1 MKREKLS
8 NLSERD
14 LITGLIISDKF
25 CQELLPIIK
34 GKHFE
39 TEYARVI
46 FGWVLDYYSKFRES
60 PKKNIIKLYRSKVD
74 TISDDSLLDNLLKFV
89 EKLYENY
96 ENTTFNEDFLL
107 TESIKYLKKREL
119 ICLQEDL
126 DSLVSCGDIDKAE
139 TKLLNYKSLEKVSGK
154 SISLLDKENILGAFD
169 EENDV
174 LFTINGAFGDVIGD
188 IHREDFIS
196 FLAPMKRGKC
206 LGYGTKILMADGSI
220 KEVQDLIV
228 GDKLMGVDSKPRNVQ
243 IVSKGFGKMYRVKS
257 RVNKNTK
264 NKKPDIEFTCNGDH
278 ILVLKNAWRESKIK
292 KFRRDGNPNGEYT
305 KHGGNNKLKEP
316 EIEISVNDFLKLSKD
331 RRERYKL
338 FRTGVEFSERKHII
352 PPYLLGIWL
361 GDGTSSAGAITTIDS
376 EIIKYCFD
384 WCNSVG
390 EELCI
395 KPYTTNENLKE
406 LRFRESY
413 KKTGIFSRE
422 LKRLNC
428 FNNKHIPEEYFL
440 DSINNRMQLLAGIID
455 SDGYSNGEHIEITLM
470 NKPLIKDIEKLCQ
483 QLGFKTTFIEKYKRY
498 KNMYRETNGWAFS
511 WVVKITGELSKI
523 PVKLERKKTKDS
535 KKFTD
540 LNNAFSFE
548 IEELGEDNYYGFVL
562 DGDHKFLL
570 ADTTV
575 SHNTFALTHIGV
587 EALKQGLNVLH
598 VSLEMSEKQVLK
610 RYWINLTGKNKDERE
625 NIDFS
630 YFVEDGDK
638 WRVETK
644 KINRGGIT
652 LDDVEKKEAL
662 FKRIFRGADVKIYA
676 VPAYSLTVE
685 SLETEL
691 VRLEENEDFIPDVII
706 VDYADIMKPTDKGE
720 YRNQLD
726 SIWKKLRGLAQ
737 SRKVAL
743 FTASQS
749 NRSGLVKDAETQ
761 DIAEDVRKIAHV
773 TSLVAINQTESEKKR
788 GIVRFKQL
796 AVREGEQQFKQAIA
810 TQCLAIGRMV
820 TDSKFDDEVILSKVE
835 NNDDDF
841 EMGRLKK

>member
-154 SISLLDKENILGAFD
+154 SISLLDKENVLSAFD

-196 FLAPMKRGKC
+196 FLAPMKRGK
-206 LGYGTKILMADGSI
+206 S
-220 KEVQDLIV
+220 
-228 GDKLMGVDSKPRNVQ
+228 
-243 IVSKGFGKMYRVKS
+243 
-257 RVNKNTK
+257 
-264 NKKPDIEFTCNGDH
+264 
-278 ILVLKNAWRESKIK
+278 
-292 KFRRDGNPNGEYT
+292 
-305 KHGGNNKLKEP
+305 
-316 EIEISVNDFLKLSKD
+316 
-331 RRERYKL
+331 
-338 FRTGVEFSERKHII
+338 
-352 PPYLLGIWL
+352 
-361 GDGTSSAGAITTIDS
+361 
-376 EIIKYCFD
+376 
-384 WCNSVG
+384 
-390 EELCI
+390 
-395 KPYTTNENLKE
+395 
-406 LRFRESY
+406 
-413 KKTGIFSRE
+413 
-422 LKRLNC
+422 
-428 FNNKHIPEEYFL
+428 
-440 DSINNRMQLLAGIID
+440 
-455 SDGYSNGEHIEITLM
+455 
-470 NKPLIKDIEKLCQ
+470 
-483 QLGFKTTFIEKYKRY
+483 
-498 KNMYRETNGWAFS
+498 
-511 WVVKITGELSKI
+511 
-523 PVKLERKKTKDS
+523 
-535 KKFTD
+535 
-540 LNNAFSFE
+540 
-548 IEELGEDNYYGFVL
+548 
-562 DGDHKFLL
+562 
-570 ADTTV
+570 
-575 SHNTFALTHIGV
+575 FALTQIGV

-652 LDDVEKKEAL
+652 LDDVEKKQAL

-820 TDSKFDDEVILSKVE
+820 TDSKFEDEVILSNKFE
-835 NNDDDF
+835 NSDDDF
-841 EMGRLKK
+841 EMERLKK